1 MQLIH
6 GITEKELIN
15 RLIKGDQTA
24 FELLFHAYYSGLVVY
39 ASQFTFDRD
48 EAEEIVQDFFV
59 RCWQKHHSIQPH
71 ESIRNYF
78 FSSIKNRS
86 LNYLKHKKIE
96 EYYIQ
101 QLSVISESHLVYN
114 QDLYNP
120 TELQEKIK
128 NSIALL
134 PERCREIF
142 TMSRIQGLKNEEIAL
157 QLNLSKR
164 TIETQISNALKV
176 LRVELKEYSGLLII
190 IGLFNY

>member
-86 LNYLKHKKIE
+86 LNYLRHKKIE

>member
-1 MQLIH
+1 MQSIH

-15 RLIKGDQTA
+15 RLINGDQTA

-39 ASQFTFDRD
+39 ASQFTFDKD

-71 ESIRNYF
+71 ESLRNYF

-86 LNYLKHKKIE
+86 LNYLKHKKIQ

-114 QDLYNP
+114 QDLYSA

-128 NSIALL
+128 NSISLL

-157 QLNLSKR
+157 ELNLSKR
-164 TIETQISNALKV
+164 TVETQISHALKV

-190 IGLFNY
+190 LGLISY

>member
-1 MQLIH
+1 MLVIH

-15 RLIKGDQTA
+15 RLINGDQTA
-24 FELLFHAYYSGLVVY
+24 FELLFHAYYPGLVVY

-59 RCWQKHHSIQPH
+59 RCWQKHQSIQPL
-71 ESIRNYF
+71 ESLRNYF
-78 FSSIKNRS
+78 FSSVKNRS
-86 LNYLKHKKIE
+86 INYLKHKKIE
-96 EYYIQ
+96 EYYIKH
-101 QLSVISESHLVYN
+101 LGGISENHLVYN
-114 QDLYNP
+114 QDLYSA

-142 TMSRIQGLKNEEIAL
+142 TMSRIKGLKNDEIAL
-157 QLNLSKR
+157 KLNLSKR
-164 TIETQISNALKV
+164 TVETQISNALKI

-190 IGLFNY
+190 LGLICH

>member
-1 MQLIH
+1 MQSIH

-24 FELLFHAYYSGLVVY
+24 FELLFHAYYPGLVVY
-39 ASQFTFDRD
+39 ASQFTFDKD

-59 RCWQKHHSIQPH
+59 RCWQKHQSLQPA
-71 ESIRNYF
+71 ESLKNYF
-78 FSSIKNRS
+78 FSSVKNRG

-96 EYYIQ
+96 ENYIH
-101 QLSVISESHLVYN
+101 QLSGISENHLVYN
-114 QDLYNP
+114 QDLYST

-128 NSIALL
+128 NSIELL

-164 TIETQISNALKV
+164 TVETQISHALKV

-190 IGLFNY
+190 LGLITY